1 LPRIVQFSDG
11 FTSASAPVVSGG
23 SQENYTLLNNQTGT
37 NITGFILDSNLY
49 KSAFIDAEIERNGS
63 SSYRQTIQ
71 IQLYFDGSDWNL
83 TTGNSSGDDIL
94 NPSISSPEM
103 ITLFI
108 DSLGQVS
115 YDSGN
120 LAGHTSSKL
129 KLSIVRISV

>member
-1 LPRIVQFSDG
+1 VIQFSDG
-11 FTSASAPVVSGG
+11 FTSATAPVVLGG
-23 SQENYTLLNNQTGT
+23 AQENYEILNNQTGVD
-37 NITGFILDSNLY
+37 ISGLIFDSTLY
-49 KSAFIDAEIERNGS
+49 KSAFISAEIERIGS
-63 SSYRQTIQ
+63 SAYRQTIQ

-94 NPSISSPEM
+94 NPSITSPEM

-108 DSLGQVS
+108 DSSGQVS
-115 YDSGN
+115 YNSGN